1 MIARLSYICID
12 SYQEISFPRMITPPV
27 RRVDV
32 VRTHLEM
39 RQITALRPSRS
50 TVAGMA
56 LTREIPT
63 AADYRALYAA
73 VGQNWHWHDRLQ
85 LSDEELDEYFASDD
99 VRLWVLRTG
108 GEVAGYFE
116 VKRHQEGRVE
126 IMYFGLTPEYIGRGL
141 GGWLLTR
148 AVEEAFAL
156 DATHVTLHTC
166 TLDAPAAL
174 PNYLARGFVIV
185 REETY
190 VEEIASTAV
199 AAK

>member
-1 MIARLSYICID
+1 
-12 SYQEISFPRMITPPV
+12 MITPPV

-39 RQITALRPSRS
+39 RQITALRPARPI
-50 TVAGMA
+50 VAGMA

-63 AADYRALYAA
+63 AADYRTLYSA
-73 VGQNWHWHDRLQ
+73 VGQRWHWRDRLQ
-85 LSDEELDEYFASDD
+85 LSDEELDAHFASDD
-99 VRLWVLRTG
+99 VRLFVLRTG
-108 GEVAGYFE
+108 DDLAGYFE
-116 VKRHQEGRVE
+116 LQQHPDGRVE
-126 IMYFGLTPEYIGRGL
+126 IMYFGLTAAYIGLGL
-141 GGWLLTR
+141 GGSLLTR

-156 DATHVTLHTC
+156 GASHVTLHTC

-185 REETY
+185 RVETY
-190 VEEIASTAV
+190 VEEIASTAA